1 MIMRRRS
8 PQSLRHHRR
17 RNGAS
22 YGEKESPRSG
32 LLVSVSVVVGI
43 ECRYGHGKMEA
54 LGAMGIALFLM
65 GTAVMIGWDSYI
77 ALQDIL
83 ANNVVNDYG
92 ASNNFYTYLVGTF
105 SPGHGRA
112 VPACWASASWRRKR
126 STA

>member
-1 MIMRRRS
+1 MALVTVKKSRQD
-8 PQSLRHHRR
+8 PDSLYPYPLSLELS
-17 RNGAS
+17 ADMAT
-22 YGEKESPRSG
+22 EK
-32 LLVSVSVVVGI
+32 
-43 ECRYGHGKMEA
+43 GKRWERWE
-54 LGAMGIALFLM
+54 IALFLM

-92 ASNNFYTYLVGTF
+92 ASSNFYTYLVGTF

>member
-1 MIMRRRS
+1 
-8 PQSLRHHRR
+8 
-17 RNGAS
+17 
-22 YGEKESPRSG
+22 
-32 LLVSVSVVVGI
+32 
-43 ECRYGHGKMEA
+43 MEA

-92 ASNNFYTYLVGTF
+92 ASSNLYTYLVGMF

-112 VPACWASASWRRKR
+112 VPACWASASRRRKR

>member
-1 MIMRRRS
+1 MALVTVTKSRQD
-8 PQSLRHHRR
+8 PDSLYPYPL
-17 RNGAS
+17 S
-22 YGEKESPRSG
+22 
-32 LLVSVSVVVGI
+32 
-43 ECRYGHGKMEA
+43 

-92 ASNNFYTYLVGTF
+92 ASSNLYTYLVGLF